1 MKSPTQAAAKLIA
14 ALPSEIEKA
23 ALKIGPHVLETPLLE
38 SPYLSSN
45 GGKVFLK
52 LESEQVTGSFKA
64 RGSLNKILSL
74 PQQQN
79 QLPTLVTSSTGN
91 HAQGFARAVQ
101 ILQQQQKQQGN
112 NGASP
117 LKGIIFMP
125 ETAQAAKVD
134 ALRQCYPEVQI
145 EFFGQD
151 CAVTEAHALKYAQEH
166 QMVYVPPY
174 NDPAVIAGQG
184 TVGLEILKKQPDI
197 DVVFVCIGG
206 GGLVSGVAAY
216 LKAQNPN
223 IKIVGCQPENSPEMY
238 LSVQKGELV
247 YLDEPK
253 DTLSDGSAGGIEPGA
268 VTFDLCQA
276 LVDDYVLVSEAEIAA
291 AMKWMVD
298 KHHKIVEGAAGVA
311 LAAFQK
317 TSQQYQDQKV
327 AIVICGSNIGTQ
339 KLQDILSGKH

>member
-38 SPYLSSN
+38 SPYLSN
-45 GGKVFLK
+45 GKGKVYLK

-74 PQQQN
+74 PQQT

-101 ILQQQQKQQGN
+101 ILQKQQQQQDD
-112 NGASP
+112 GAAP

-134 ALRQCYPEVQI
+134 ALRQCYPDVQI

-151 CAVTEAHALKYAQEH
+151 CAITEAHALKYAQEN

-174 NDPAVIAGQG
+174 NDPDVIAGQG
-184 TVGLEILKKQPDI
+184 TVGLEILQKQPDV

-206 GGLVSGVAAY
+206 GGLVSGVASY
-216 LKAQNPN
+216 LKAKNPN
-223 IKIVGCQPENSPEMY
+223 IKVVGCQPENSPEMY

-268 VTFDLCQA
+268 VTFDVCQA

-291 AMKWMVD
+291 GMKWMVD

-317 TSQQYQDQKV
+317 TSSKYTDQKV

-339 KLQDILSGKH
+339 KLQEVLSGKH